1 MPRGQGYRVA
11 MTQALVLGGGGPVG
25 VGWESGLAAGLAE
38 AGVALAAADLIVG
51 TSAGSIVGAGL
62 ALGLDLAETV
72 SAVGQPLPVEVG
84 AGATIA
90 DLMTALADA
99 ASRAQTPEQ
108 TRIELGKLAL
118 EAPTVAEGDFTG
130 APVFAQL
137 AGRDWPAS
145 FRCTAIDTQT
155 GALRVWD
162 AEAGAPLDRGVAS
175 SCAVPMVFPPVTVD
189 GSRYMDGGMRTP
201 LNADLAVG
209 HSAVIVVSCLSM
221 ALPEGFTDPVFEALA
236 TQIEAEL
243 TLLRDGGAAVEIIV
257 PGAEFLEVSG
267 WGTELMNPARVAGA
281 YEAGVRQ
288 AAAEADRL
296 QAIWTRGSSPA
307 ARTQL

>member
-1 MPRGQGYRVA
+1 
-11 MTQALVLGGGGPVG
+11 MTRALVLGGGGPVG

-38 AGVALAAADLIVG
+38 AGVALSAADLVVG
-51 TSAGSIVGAGL
+51 TSAGSIVGARL

-72 SAVGQPLPVEVG
+72 SAVGQPLPVEAG
-84 AGATIA
+84 AGGTIA
-90 DLMTALADA
+90 DLMTALAEA
-99 ASRAQTPEQ
+99 ASRALTPEQ
-108 TRIELGKLAL
+108 TRTELGKLAL
-118 EAPTVAEGDFTG
+118 DARTVPEGDFTG
-130 APVFAQL
+130 AAVFAQL
-137 AGRDWPAS
+137 AGREWPSS

-162 AEAGAPLDRGVAS
+162 AAAGVPLDRAVAS
-175 SCAVPMVFPPVTVD
+175 SCAVPMVFPPVTID

-201 LNADLAVG
+201 LNADLAAG
-209 HSAVIVVSCLSM
+209 HAAVIVVSCLAM
-221 ALPEGFTDPVFEALA
+221 VLPEGFTDPMFDAIAAQL
-236 TQIEAEL
+236 EAEL
-243 TLLRDGGAAVEIIV
+243 AVLRDSGAAVEIIV

-296 QAIWTRGSSPA
+296 QAIWTVS
-307 ARTQL
+307 